1 MWRPWTHYCFF
12 DGVPF
17 LGVWGCT
24 GYYPSLALRQFGGIQ
39 YLPRLGD
46 LSSVTFEYVPG
57 DDMWRFLTRV
67 EDIWR
72 GRCLEMVLVEDGL
85 LADSFI
91 TADFVKWREGWSLS
105 FTLRPTIRLSV
116 SHSSVPP
123 SLRASSST
131 GQSERVA
138 VLEREIEEAQAEL
151 ASLRLTKASEREES
165 VARMGSMRSTLHH
178 SNAAVAN
185 LRRDLE
191 AQRGNVFAFRAMN
204 DFISEQL
211 EIFEGAKDHLEQ
223 TLAETRE

>member
-1 MWRPWTHYCFF
+1 M
-12 DGVPF
+12 PF
-17 LGVWGCT
+17 PGVWGCT
-24 GYYPSLALRQFGGIQ
+24 GYYPSLALPQFGGIQ

-46 LSSVTFEYVPG
+46 LSSVTFDYVPG

-72 GRCLEMVLVEDGL
+72 GRCSEMVLVEDGL

-91 TADFVKWREGWSLS
+91 TADFVEWREGWSLS

-131 GQSERVA
+131 GQFERVA
-138 VLEREIEEAQAEL
+138 VLERELEEAQAEL
-151 ASLRLTKASEREES
+151 ASLRLARASEREES
-165 VARMGSMRSTLHH
+165 AARMESMQSTLHY

-191 AQRGNVFAFRAMN
+191 AQRGNIFAFRAMN

-211 EIFEGAKDHLEQ
+211 EISEGAKDHLEQ